1 MYNNIF
7 RNHKAA
13 LEEAKKKMD
22 PVNKKE
28 LEGDHDEREDQDIDN
43 DGDVDASDEYLHN
56 RRKAVTKA
64 VEDEKEG
71 KKKIDDEV
79 LYSKKGEKIAGKE
92 DEEDEDSEEA
102 SEANGNMSDQKRA
115 ANPLSRGPR
124 GDTLKSDKAGETS
137 PEVKSDT
144 MKRSKLS
151 TVREQRM
158 ADHGEG
164 IIPPG
169 ANLTYTPS
177 APTPAARPKTSNQ
190 KRLERD
196 ARAAQLNFQLA
207 ADRGA
212 SAPAAQPEPKE
223 QKRGPL
229 EMAGKIFGA
238 IRDLMKKE
246 DFDASEVEA
255 LVEQLGLN
263 ESVEL
268 EEGIVD
274 TIVKAYETLSGKA
287 KVAADKIVAA
297 MGHQGD
303 PYRSTA
309 QRQLDRLIQ
318 SKDRKVR
325 PEGKPAPPVSG
336 GIRYGNPDLN
346 RYITGMQEMQREEVN
361 MGIREKLVA
370 FLENRE
376 MHTKGATE
384 PEGMDEKE
392 ANNKGARE
400 MKQAA
405 KDAMA
410 NPDDTE
416 EKGHQD
422 AADAGRVTDPAASR
436 GDEDV
441 RSGDQEVHGSDETM
455 DQIMAVMQK
464 MNGVR

>member
-7 RNHKAA
+7 RSHKAA

-43 DGDVDASDEYLHN
+43 DGDVDAADEYLHN
-56 RRKAVTKA
+56 RRKAVSKA
-64 VEDEKEG
+64 IEDEKEG
-71 KKKIDDEV
+71 KKQIDDEV
-79 LYSKKGEKIAGKE
+79 LYTKKGEKIAGKE

-102 SEANGNMSDQKRA
+102 SEANGNMSDKKRA

-124 GDTLKSDKAGETS
+124 GDEIKSDKAGETS

-151 TVREQRM
+151 SVREHRM
-158 ADHGEG
+158 HDHGEG
-164 IIPPG
+164 IIGVPRP
-169 ANLTYTPS
+169 APIPKRRPITPEE
-177 APTPAARPKTSNQ
+177 RNQ
-190 KRLERD
+190 NRLYRD
-196 ARAAQLNFQLA
+196 AAMAQQNFQDA
-207 ADRGA
+207 ADQGA
-212 SAPAAQPEPKE
+212 SAPAAQPEPEK

-229 EMAGKIFGA
+229 EMVGRIFGA

-255 LVEQLGLN
+255 LAEQLGLN

-274 TIVKAYETLSGKA
+274 TIVNAYETLSGKA
-287 KVAADKIVAA
+287 KVAADKILAA
-297 MGHQGD
+297 LGHRGD
-303 PYRSTA
+303 PYRSAA

-318 SKDRKVR
+318 SKDRNVR
-325 PEGKPAPPVSG
+325 PEGKPAPPVGG
-336 GIRYGNPDLN
+336 GIRYGNPALN

-405 KDAMA
+405 KDAIA

-422 AADAGRVTDPAASR
+422 ASDAGRVTNPAGNR

-441 RSGDQEVHGSDETM
+441 RSGDQVVHGSDETM
-455 DQIMAVMQK
+455 NQIMAVMQK
-464 MNGVR
+464 MNGAR